1 MPHRR
6 PSMAALKTLRDAVAP
21 PALGGLAALSGV
33 YAMVGEPAGG
43 QALAALIALS
53 SALTATIIAYR
64 AHARATQQAIR
75 AAQLEHIADASTDWT
90 WAMDRDL
97 RFTHLSAK
105 FKTAFGFPPSRVIGK
120 RRDALIGPDND
131 PEQVARHMADL
142 HAQRAFRDFTYK
154 GRRADGRL
162 IWVRLSGV
170 PVFDADGAF
179 DGYRGVA
186 SDVTAQFLA
195 EEAARAAQRQLVDL
209 TDSIPGAVFQV
220 RRDADGLHMTFVSAG
235 IAGLYG
241 VDKAKA
247 YDVDTLLAKAHP
259 DDRAMVDAEI
269 EAAYRDARNFQIE
282 HRIVVDGQVKW
293 IRGQAVA
300 RREGPDV
307 VVWNGLLTDI
317 SRLKDAEAKLRMQQD
332 RYERAVRGSR
342 DGVWDYDLGTD
353 TIYYTERCGE
363 LLGVDAE
370 ALGTQAEAF
379 VQRVIPKDRGN
390 LRQTIAN
397 HIKHGAPY
405 DIEVRMYVGPAATSP
420 SQTDEPAVRWFRL
433 RAETERDADGQAVRI
448 AGTLSDI
455 DELKRQERELIA
467 AREKAELANKSKTE
481 FLANMSH
488 ELRTPLNAV
497 IGFAEVIE
505 GQLLGEIGNPRYR
518 AYASDIRESGQHLLS
533 LINDILDHAKI
544 EAGRRELHEEWL
556 RIAELI
562 HGTVR
567 LVRERAHDRGVHLDV
582 LPADGLPRVFAD
594 QRGVKQILLNLLTNA
609 IKFTPENGR
618 VTVRAEAGAD
628 GLSLEVAD
636 TGIGIAE
643 DDIEKAMAPFGQADN
658 WLTREHEGTGLGLA
672 LCKQL
677 SELHG
682 GTLDLDSVPG
692 QGTRVRVTL
701 PADRLEQAAAAPTCQ
716 AAAAQG

>member
-1 MPHRR
+1 M
-6 PSMAALKTLRDAVAP
+6 KTLRDAVAP
-21 PALGGLAALSGV
+21 PALGALAALSGV
-33 YAMVGEPAGG
+33 YAVIGEPAGG
-43 QALAALIALS
+43 QALAALIALCA
-53 SALTATIIAYR
+53 ALTATIIAYR
-64 AHARATQQAIR
+64 ACARATQQAIR

-120 RRDALIGPDND
+120 QRDTLIDPDND

-142 HAQRAFRDFTYK
+142 RAQRAFRDFTYK

-170 PVFDADGAF
+170 PVFDADGVF

-209 TDSIPGAVFQV
+209 TDSIPGAVYQV

-241 VDKAKA
+241 VDKVKA

-259 DDRAMVDAEI
+259 DDRATLNAEI
-269 EAAYRDARNFQIE
+269 EAAYRDGRNFQIE

-353 TIYYTERCGE
+353 TIYYTERCYE

-379 VQRVIPKDRGN
+379 IQRVIPKDRGK
-390 LRQTIAN
+390 LRQTIAD

-405 DIEVRMYVGPAATSP
+405 DIEVRMHVGPAATP
-420 SQTDEPAVRWFRL
+420 PGQTDEPAVRWFRL

-677 SELHG
+677 TELHG
-682 GTLDLDSVPG
+682 GTLDLDSAPG

-701 PADRLEQAAAAPTCQ
+701 PADRLEQAVAAPTCQ

>member
-6 PSMAALKTLRDAVAP
+6 PSKAAFKTLRSAVAP
-21 PALGGLAALSGV
+21 PMLGGLAALSGV
-33 YAMVGEPAGG
+33 YSVLGEPAGG
-43 QALAALIALS
+43 QALGALIAVGAAIS
-53 SALTATIIAYR
+53 ATIIAYR
-64 AHARATQQAIR
+64 ARAQATQQASR

-105 FKTAFGFPPSRVIGK
+105 FKTAFGFPPTRVIGK
-120 RRDALIGPDND
+120 HRDALMGAEND
-131 PEQVARHMADL
+131 PEHIARHMADL
-142 HAQRAFRDFTYK
+142 RAQRAFRDFTYK
-154 GRRADGRL
+154 SRRADGRL

-170 PVFDADGAF
+170 PVFDEGGAF

-186 SDVTAQFLA
+186 SDVTAQFMA
-195 EEAARAAQRQLVDL
+195 EEAAHAAQRQLVDL
-209 TDSIPGAVFQV
+209 TDSIPGAVYQV
-220 RRDADGLHMTFVSAG
+220 RRDAVGLHMTFVSAG
-235 IAGLYG
+235 IEALFG
-241 VDKAKA
+241 VEKVKA
-247 YDVDTLLAKAHP
+247 YDVEALLAKVHP
-259 DDRAMVDAEI
+259 DDRGPLDAEI
-269 EAAYRDARNFQIE
+269 EAAYHAGANFQLE
-282 HRIVVDGQVKW
+282 YRIVVDGRIKW
-293 IRGQAVA
+293 IRAQAVA
-300 RREGPDV
+300 RRESPDA
-307 VVWNGLLTDI
+307 VVWNGLLTDV
-317 SRLKDAEAKLRMQQD
+317 SQLKDAEAMLRAQQD

-342 DGVWDYDLGTD
+342 DGVWDYDLSAD
-353 TIYYTERCGE
+353 TIYYTERCQE
-363 LLGVDAE
+363 LLGVDAD
-370 ALGTQAEAF
+370 ALGTQAAAF
-379 VQRVIPKDRGN
+379 IQRVIPQDRAK

-397 HIKHGAPY
+397 NIKHGTPY
-405 DIEVRMYVGPAATSP
+405 DIEVRMYVGPGVANP
-420 SQTDEPAVRWFRL
+420 DPADAPAMRWFRL
-433 RAETERDADGQAVRI
+433 RAETERDAEGRAVRI

-505 GQLLGEIGNPRYR
+505 GQLLGEIGNPKYR
-518 AYASDIRESGQHLLS
+518 AYANDIRESGQHLLS

-556 RIAELI
+556 RLADLI

-567 LVRERAHDRGVHLDV
+567 LVRERAHDRGIVLDV
-582 LPADGLPRVFAD
+582 QPADGLPRVFAD
-594 QRGVKQILLNLLTNA
+594 QRGIKQILLNLLTNA

-618 VTVRAEAGAD
+618 VAVRAEVDAD
-628 GLSLEVAD
+628 GLWLEVAD

-643 DDIEKAMAPFGQADN
+643 ADIEKAMAPFGQADN

-677 SELHG
+677 AELHG
-682 GTLDLDSVPG
+682 GTLTLDSAPG
-692 QGTRVRVTL
+692 EGTCVRVTL
-701 PADRLEQAAAAPTCQ
+701 PAERLEQTAAEPSCE
-716 AAAAQG
+716 AAAAQ